1 MRGSFT
7 FIFVFSLLC
16 FLLFTLSLLRF
27 FFFFLPCH
35 RLTGGLLVVPLTS
48 FVSVYSLFL

>member
-27 FFFFLPCH
+27 FFFSFFH
-35 RLTGGLLVVPLTS
+35 VIGLQGVCWLCP
-48 FVSVYSLFL
+48 